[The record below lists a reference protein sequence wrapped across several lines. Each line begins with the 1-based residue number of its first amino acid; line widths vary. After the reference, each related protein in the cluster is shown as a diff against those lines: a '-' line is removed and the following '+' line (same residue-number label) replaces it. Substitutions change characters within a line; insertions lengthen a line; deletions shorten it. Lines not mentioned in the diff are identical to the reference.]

1 MPRVLGMTVWWSQF
15 QELLFSASPRSSTVT
30 SARKR
35 SRGAEYLCDVIYDRS
50 ANRCAGAAIHD
61 LGGVINLA
69 TSTPVKGCD
78 LRRVGAHL

>member
-50 ANRCAGAAIHD
+50 AGAAIHG
-61 LGGVINLA
+61 LGGDVINLA

-78 LRRVGAHL
+78 LRRIGAHL